1 MKKIDFK
8 DRIQSN
14 PRLLRLRNPSTGEII
29 DYEIQDLLE
38 NEIVQDGTEVS
49 SNVLNEMQDNM
60 EEVGVVVSPTEPTTN
75 EKVWIQ
81 KGKNLF
87 NKNNAIKGFWV
98 DSSNG
103 NVVSAEDYN
112 MVSEIISVLPNTKY
126 TLSGI
131 SGVASNGTA
140 WVTILS
146 YSKEKTFN
154 TMIFDNATLGTTF
167 TTGENDYYI
176 RVAIGNISLT
186 TVQLEQGSTA
196 TEYEPYIEKKIYCK
210 NDNGEF
216 EEFVNVENE
225 PTLENINQLINIT
238 PLKGSNYNGYG
249 NSYYYKKG
257 STVYVHLGLSNLTV
271 NTLEVVYTL
280 PVGHRPNQPISFLGV
295 GENLTQIVCGQII
308 PNGEIKIQSPSS
320 YALLDFCFK
329 AFK

>member
-1 MKKIDFK
+1 MNKINFVNN
-8 DRIQSN
+8 SE
-14 PRLLRLRNPSTGEII
+14 PALSA
-29 DYEIQDLLE
+29 E
-38 NEIVQDGTEVS
+38 N
-49 SNVLNEMQDNM
+49 LNQMQNNM
-60 EEVGVVVSPTEPTTN
+60 EEAGVVVSPTEPTTN

-103 NVVSAEDYN
+103 NLVLAEDYN

-196 TEYEPYIEKKIYCK
+196 TEYEEYIEKKIYCK
-210 NDNGEF
+210 NDNGVYIP
-216 EEFVNVENE
+216 FVPENK
-225 PTLENINQLINIT
+225 PINIT
-238 PLKGSNYNGYG
+238 TGVEFETGRIIDGKKEYGKRIDCGNLPNATEKIIAHGVSFSQITRFEGLAVGYG
-249 NSYYYKKG
+249 
-257 STVYVHLGLSNLTV
+257 
-271 NTLEVVYTL
+271 
-280 PVGHRPNQPISFLGV
+280 
-295 GENLTQIVCGQII
+295 
-308 PNGEIKIQSPSS
+308 SS
-320 YALLDFCFK
+320 YIPLPYAETNENSSYNVKLVINENYIVVKSEKDQSVFHGYVTMYYTK
-329 AFK
+329 N